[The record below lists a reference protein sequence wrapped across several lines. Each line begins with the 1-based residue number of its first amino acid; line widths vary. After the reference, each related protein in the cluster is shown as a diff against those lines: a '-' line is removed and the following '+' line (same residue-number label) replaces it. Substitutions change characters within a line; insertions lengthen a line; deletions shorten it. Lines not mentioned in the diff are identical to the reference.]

1 MNSIL
6 ALDLGSR
13 FGWAKLSEEAGLHC
27 GSILLVPEKQMDAA
41 RKLRA
46 DRRADPRVLAFSEW
60 LRALPPFD
68 IILFEDVQFQ
78 TSTAQAQLWS
88 SFRAAVWI
96 RCCTLARHLDCV
108 PVGTLKLW
116 AAGHGGAT
124 KEAMAKALCRRM
136 PERFS
141 EPRGKHNKH
150 ETVWDI
156 REKKNLTDDAV
167 DATLLSLWAQQHIKI

>member
-1 MNSIL
+1 VKSIL
-6 ALDLGSR
+6 ALDLGST
-13 FGWAKLSEEAGLHC
+13 FGWATIKNGELCAG
-27 GSILLVPEKQMDAA
+27 SQLLVPKGVMDDA

-46 DRRADPRVLAFSEW
+46 DRRCDPRVIAFSEW
-60 LRALPPFD
+60 LRVLPPFD

-96 RCCTLARHLDCV
+96 RCCALARHLDCV

-124 KEAMAKALCRRM
+124 KEAMAAALIRRM
-136 PERFS
+136 PERFCH
-141 EPRGKHNKH
+141 PQGKHTKH
-150 ETVWDI
+150 ETIWDA
-156 REKKNLTDDAV
+156 RTKKNLDDNSV
-167 DATLLSLWAQQHIKI
+167 DGILLALWAKQHIRL